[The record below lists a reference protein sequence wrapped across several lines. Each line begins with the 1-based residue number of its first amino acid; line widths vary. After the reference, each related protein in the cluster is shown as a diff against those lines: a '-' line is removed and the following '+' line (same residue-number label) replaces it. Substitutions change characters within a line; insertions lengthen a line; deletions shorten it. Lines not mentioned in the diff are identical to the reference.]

1 MIIVDAGPIIAF
13 ARIGRLALL
22 QQVVGEFVVPDAVYE
37 ELVVKGGD
45 RPGAA
50 EIQRGEGIQRH
61 TLRNRQALMQLPRSL
76 ALGER
81 EAILLAEEEGAFLLV
96 DERKAREAAEQ
107 RRVEVVGSLW
117 VLKEAKQR
125 GMIVAVRPLI
135 EELLAIGYWFHPQRV
150 IRPFLEAMGELPSTP
165 EPSQE

>member
-1 MIIVDAGPIIAF
+1 MIIADAGSIIAF

-45 RPGAA
+45 RAGAEA
-50 EIQRGEGIQRH
+50 VRRGEGMRRQ
-61 TLRNRQALMQLPRSL
+61 TLRHRQALTQLPRSL
-76 ALGER
+76 AQGEC
-81 EAILLAEEEGAFLLV
+81 EAILLAEEESAPLLV

-107 RRVEVVGSLW
+107 RGVEVVGSMW

-125 GMIVAVRPLI
+125 GMILTVRPII
-135 EELLAIGYWFHPQRV
+135 EELLAIGYWFHPERV
-150 IRPFLEAMGELPSTP
+150 IRPFLQEMGELLPIS

>member
-1 MIIVDAGPIIAF
+1 MIVADAGPIIAF

-37 ELVVKGGD
+37 DLINGGD
-45 RPGAA
+45 RPGA
-50 EIQRGEGIQRH
+50 EEVRRGAGMQRH
-61 TLRNRQALMQLPRSL
+61 TLRNRQALAHMPRGL
-76 ALGER
+76 AQDEC
-81 EAILLAEEEGAFLLV
+81 EAILLAEEIGASLLI

-107 RRVEVVGSLW
+107 RGIDVVGSLW

-125 GMIVAVRPLI
+125 GMILAVRPII
-135 EELLAIGYWFHPQRV
+135 EELLAIGYWLHPERV
-150 IRPFLEAMGELPSTP
+150 IRPFLEEMGELPPIP